1 MTTVTVEC
9 NGVCFKVRYRNLKQ
23 THISRQLV
31 TNKRYMTARL
41 VLVEHRLKQLNNE
54 FVSNK
59 SPSEEVAPK

>member
-1 MTTVTVEC
+1 
-9 NGVCFKVRYRNLKQ
+9 
-23 THISRQLV
+23 
-31 TNKRYMTARL
+31 MTARI